1 MIYLASP
8 YSHPD
13 PAVRERRFRAACS
26 AAAFLLQAGH
36 AVFSPIAHGHVLA
49 EHGLPTDW
57 SFWQRFDRE
66 HDAISRSPIDLIPPF
81 ATFNGTYRMVQR
93 ERVAG
98 GALLAIRSD
107 DRYLSERLGRFDETS
122 QTVRQDPIVVRTKK
136 SQRLN
141 IPARWRHRTLI
152 TSHASRNS
160 RK

>member
-57 SFWQRFDRE
+57 SFWQRYDHEHLERCDEVIVLMLNGWEESAGVRAEIRRAHELGKTVCYLTPALIAYMPAGVRE
-66 HDAISRSPIDLIPPF
+66 EGEGDA
-81 ATFNGTYRMVQR
+81 G
-93 ERVAG
+93 
-98 GALLAIRSD
+98 
-107 DRYLSERLGRFDETS
+107 
-122 QTVRQDPIVVRTKK
+122 
-136 SQRLN
+136 
-141 IPARWRHRTLI
+141 
-152 TSHASRNS
+152 
-160 RK
+160 